1 VKRLAEKYRILIID
15 DDEGIREV
23 FSTILRQSGYEV
35 DTAHNATDAIEKSR
49 SNLYHLALIDIRL
62 PDMEGTK
69 LLEQLVDTTPRMKKI
84 IVTGYPSLNNSVE
97 ALNQGADGYIMKPV
111 DAVTLVSMVEKH
123 LSERTREEH
132 YAEEKVADFIKT
144 RLKQAKREPTTMTVQ
159 ITTPTPR
166 IPHATHKTK

>member
-1 VKRLAEKYRILIID
+1 LAEKYRILVID

-23 FSTILRQSGYEV
+23 FSTILRQRGYEV

-69 LLEQLVDTTPRMKKI
+69 LLELLVDTTPKMKKI

-111 DAVTLVSMVEKH
+111 DAITLVSMIEKH
-123 LSERTREEH
+123 LNERRQNEH

-144 RLKQAKREPTTMTVQ
+144 RLKQVQMEPTPMTVE
-159 ITTPTPR
+159 ITKRTSR